1 MIVVLSIRLRINVF
15 PVRLSTGLHVNGTF
29 SKYGTVLVLL
39 LLRLLLLIVQAALG
53 LDAGGGL
60 VLHGLLAVAGEQ
72 R

>member
-1 MIVVLSIRLRINVF
+1 MVLSIRLRINV
-15 PVRLSTGLHVNGTF
+15 LTTDLHVGRAF
-29 SKYGTVLVLL
+29 AKYRAVLVLL
-39 LLRLLLLIVQAALG
+39 MRLLVVQAALG